1 MALEADQA
9 VDRRRL
15 KRRLS
20 FWRAAAV
27 IAVAALAIVAVARN
41 RNALM
46 PLVEKPH
53 VERLAVDGVI
63 SEDPERSL
71 ALKEVAKNDRVKA
84 LIVAI
89 NSPGGTV
96 VGSEALFRELR
107 TIAAKKPVVAVMG
120 TLAASG
126 GYMTAIAADHI
137 VARDGT
143 ITGSIGV
150 IMQTADVTGLL
161 DKLGIKAEAIKSA
174 PLKAVPSP
182 LESLTPA
189 GRAATQAVVMDM
201 YDMFVGMVADRR
213 SLAPEEAKK
222 LADGRIYTGRQAVA
236 VKLVDEIG
244 GEDEARAWLEST
256 RGVPAS
262 LPISDVKIDRDS
274 KDVLGLVGG
283 MIGKALF
290 SERLTLDGLMAL
302 WHPE

>member
-20 FWRAAAV
+20 FWRAAAI
-27 IAVAALAIVAVARN
+27 IAVAALVIVGVSRQ
-41 RNALM
+41 RGTFTS
-46 PLVEKPH
+46 LVERPH
-53 VERLAVDGVI
+53 VERLSVTGVI
-63 SEDPERSL
+63 SEDSARSA
-71 ALKEVAKNDRVKA
+71 ALKAILKNDRVKA
-84 LIVAI
+84 LIVEI

-107 TIAAKKPVVAVMG
+107 AIAAKKPVVATMG

-126 GYMTAIAADHI
+126 GYMTALGADHI
-137 VARDGT
+137 VAREGT

-150 IMQTADVTGLL
+150 IMQSADITGLL
-161 DKLGIKAEAIKSA
+161 KKLGIEPEAIKSA

-182 LESLTPA
+182 LEPLTA
-189 GRAATQAVVMDM
+189 EGREATKAVVMDM
-201 YDMFVGMVADRR
+201 YDMFVGMVAERR
-213 SLAPEEAKK
+213 HLAPEEAKR

-236 VKLVDEIG
+236 AKLVDEIG
-244 GEDEARAWLEST
+244 GEDEARAWLERA

-262 LPISDVKIDRDS
+262 LPVRDVQIERDS
-274 KDVLGLVGG
+274 SGVLGLVGER
-283 MIGKALF
+283 IGKVLF
-290 SERLTLDGLMAL
+290 SERLTLDGLMAV